1 MKKLLITGASG
12 FLGWNICR
20 IAAKKYQIIGIYN
33 SRECVVPGIKYLQCD
48 LSDVA
53 VLEKIITETAPE
65 IIIHTA
71 AISAPNRCQDEPA
84 LSRRINVEAPA
95 NIARICK
102 KNKIKLVFTSSD
114 QVFNGKEAPY
124 TEQSPVSPVNTYGEQ
139 KAEAERLILE
149 LCPEAAVC
157 RMPLMYGDAPAG
169 ATSFIIPWLDT
180 FRKGTAIKLFM
191 DEMRTP
197 VSARD
202 AVSGLLLATENVTGI
217 VHLGGKEILS
227 RYKMGMKLAEAAGLD
242 NSCIQGC
249 KQSDIKMSAPRPL
262 DVSMDSSKAFKLG
275 YNPGLFSD
283 ELELLNVVL
292 QNRSPKMK

>member
-20 IAAKKYQIIGIYN
+20 IASQNYQIIGLYH
-33 SRECVVPGIKYLQCD
+33 SRECAIAGVKYLQCD
-48 LSDVA
+48 ITDAEILD
-53 VLEKIITETAPE
+53 KIISENAPE

-84 LSRRINVEAPA
+84 ISRRINVEVSAEL
-95 NIARICK
+95 ARICK

-124 TEQSPVSPVNTYGEQ
+124 TEQSPVSPINTYGEQ

-157 RMPLMYGDAPAG
+157 RMPLMYGDAPFG
-169 ATSFIIPWLDT
+169 ATSFIIPWLDM
-180 FRKGTAIKLFM
+180 FRNGTKIKLFI
-191 DEMRTP
+191 DEMRSP

-202 AVSGLLLATENVTGI
+202 AACGLLLAAEKVAGI

-227 RYKMGMKLAEAAGLD
+227 RYEMGMKLAEAAGLD
-242 NSCIQGC
+242 SSCIQEC

-283 ELELLNVVL
+283 ELKLLNAVL
-292 QNRSPKMK
+292 QNRFPKKS